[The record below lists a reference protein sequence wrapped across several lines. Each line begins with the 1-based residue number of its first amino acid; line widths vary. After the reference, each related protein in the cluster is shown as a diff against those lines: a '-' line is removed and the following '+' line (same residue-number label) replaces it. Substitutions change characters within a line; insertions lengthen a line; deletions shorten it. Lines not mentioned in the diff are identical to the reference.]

1 MTRLL
6 LLAVAVAT
14 SRAQNLVADKQG
26 NLVASVEGRLEEP
39 GITILR
45 LTITALLPNH
55 GLLGDLLKLLEYM
68 WRCSFIHLF
77 IAMPVYMRPMRHR
90 NERHTPQLPLIYH
103 LLLAY
108 IKHSSLPPPP
118 ITLPWPPQDGKQVII
133 KQGSATVDIVA
144 EVKQARRDAVD
155 NAASIAAEARTAR
168 KEATTNAEC
177 SDAIVRIGTHSYSY
191 PGTRTASTR
200 IDTHSASYRHALVLT
215 PGLVQ
220 HRIDTHSYTGI
231 RTASCYTVYRVAQT
245 LDTIKHSAYRN
256 FL

>member
-14 SRAQNLVADKQG
+14 SRAQNLAADKQG

-90 NERHTPQLPLIYH
+90 SERHTPQLPLLYH

-108 IKHSSLPPPP
+108 INPPLQ
-118 ITLPWPPQDGKQVII
+118 TYANHLRTNQFALYNV
-133 KQGSATVDIVA
+133 VDHKGI
-144 EVKQARRDAVD
+144 E
-155 NAASIAAEARTAR
+155 T
-168 KEATTNAEC
+168 
-177 SDAIVRIGTHSYSY
+177 
-191 PGTRTASTR
+191 
-200 IDTHSASYRHALVLT
+200 
-215 PGLVQ
+215 
-220 HRIDTHSYTGI
+220 I
-231 RTASCYTVYRVAQT
+231 RTSMPMLGR
-245 LDTIKHSAYRN
+245 LW
-256 FL
+256 

>member
-1 MTRLL
+1 MMTRLL

-14 SRAQNLVADKQG
+14 SRAQNLAADKQG

-90 NERHTPQLPLIYH
+90 SERHTPQLPLLYH

-108 IKHSSLPPPP
+108 INPPPP
-118 ITLPWPPQDGKQVII
+118 RPP
-133 KQGSATVDIVA
+133 
-144 EVKQARRDAVD
+144 
-155 NAASIAAEARTAR
+155 
-168 KEATTNAEC
+168 
-177 SDAIVRIGTHSYSY
+177 H
-191 PGTRTASTR
+191 PP
-200 IDTHSASYRHALVLT
+200 IDSRFF
-215 PGLVQ
+215 
-220 HRIDTHSYTGI
+220 HR
-231 RTASCYTVYRVAQT
+231 
-245 LDTIKHSAYRN
+245 
-256 FL
+256 